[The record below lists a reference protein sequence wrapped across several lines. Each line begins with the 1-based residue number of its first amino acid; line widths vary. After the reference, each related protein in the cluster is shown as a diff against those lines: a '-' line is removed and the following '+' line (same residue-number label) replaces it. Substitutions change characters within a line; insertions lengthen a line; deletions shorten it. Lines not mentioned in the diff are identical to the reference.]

1 MPVKYG
7 SQMITVVLP
16 IYIAHAK
23 IHLKGGN
30 YAKYNDVF
38 KKMMDVVVVGGG
50 TAGVFAAISA
60 ARTGA
65 KTILI
70 EKNSML
76 GGTITAA
83 AVNFPGLFFAW
94 GNQIIDGPCWEA
106 IERTIELGGARMP
119 KISYQPGN
127 HWEEQILLNRFVY
140 TYVLNEMCRESGG
153 CITPRRCIW
162 ALSKCYG
169 RPGDS
174 LVKYTEDRHAY
185 RYEERR
191 YFGRKNGTGISCD

>member
-1 MPVKYG
+1 M
-7 SQMITVVLP
+7 T
-16 IYIAHAK
+16 
-23 IHLKGGN
+23 
-30 YAKYNDVF
+30 
-38 KKMMDVVVVGGG
+38 DVVVVGGG

-119 KISYQPGN
+119 KISCQPVN

-140 TYVLNEMCRESGG
+140 TYVLNEMCREGGG

-169 RPGDS
+169 RPGDA

-185 RYEERR
+185 RYEER
-191 YFGRKNGTGISCD
+191 